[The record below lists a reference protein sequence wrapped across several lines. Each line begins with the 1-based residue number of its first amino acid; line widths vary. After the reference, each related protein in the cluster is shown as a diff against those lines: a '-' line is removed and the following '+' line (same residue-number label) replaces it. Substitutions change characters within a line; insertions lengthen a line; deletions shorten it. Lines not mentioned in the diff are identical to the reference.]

1 MYVCGIH
8 LMSVLGGILIY
19 LFSSGGRNKDSAHL
33 GKCSSLVPHTPP
45 TLGFKL
51 GQAGSP
57 ALSQADLTP
66 LCFHQECIGSV
77 PQSMEV

>member
-1 MYVCGIH
+1 MCVCGIR

-19 LFSSGGRNKDSAHL
+19 LFSSGGWNKDSAHL
-33 GKCSSLVPHTPP
+33 DKCSSLVPHILPA
-45 TLGFKL
+45 LSFKL

-57 ALSQADLTP
+57 ALNQADLTP
-66 LCFHQECIGSV
+66 LCFHQECLGSA